1 MGPYTSGRS
10 QQGHRMSRTD
20 KLLYR
25 LHHQRPTPLRRT
37 RKDVPICRMFLADE
51 GVLHVLYS
59 CWLMGNV
66 EQLWDRLSFVA
77 ESSPEG
83 QVDIEA
89 DAPQPGNEDC
99 ATCYRDSVT
108 STVSYQ
114 AFTHAMRSI
123 LMRTHQSFSCCDGKG
138 KHKTVKKEAD
148 LSPIPLT
155 TKVRR
160 RPSLPSNS
168 STRPN

>member
-1 MGPYTSGRS
+1 
-10 QQGHRMSRTD
+10 
-20 KLLYR
+20 
-25 LHHQRPTPLRRT
+25 
-37 RKDVPICRMFLADE
+37 MFLADE

-99 ATCYRDSVT
+99 AICYRDSVT

-114 AFTHAMRSI
+114 AFTHAMR
-123 LMRTHQSFSCCDGKG
+123 
-138 KHKTVKKEAD
+138 
-148 LSPIPLT
+148 
-155 TKVRR
+155 
-160 RPSLPSNS
+160 
-168 STRPN
+168 